1 MTCSETKNHN
11 LNRKII
17 IPFCQDKYEENL
29 NNPKKYRIELDKY
42 IKLFPELFPQE
53 INKGYELKD
62 IYHSKKISI
71 GTRRILVDGISYT
84 IRPSFVMPFNT
95 GFVSDI
101 EHALFLRKFDVPY
114 WALTHVFGKNHMY
127 WYRIEQALGRNSI
140 VGTTIKHAENLP
152 EHLVADEKHTRVL
165 GKKAYIATTAGNG
178 CILGAAIS
186 ESANET
192 GLTKAYGKFKDEI
205 KCVHPEYQPST
216 VNTDGWQA
224 TINTWQVIFPTIV
237 IICCFLH
244 VFIKIRDRGRKKY
257 KEIFN
262 EVASKFW
269 DCYEASTKRSFCQRV
284 RRLYEWGE
292 KTNIP
297 SVMLKPIQKMR
308 ENINRYSIAYD
319 FMGAHRTSN
328 LIDRLM
334 QRMDRHIF
342 NIQYFHGKI
351 DSAELN
357 IRGWALIH
365 NFAPSNP
372 FTVKKYNGM
381 KSPAERINKFSY
393 HENWLQNLL
402 ISTSLGGYRA
412 APQKAL

>member
-1 MTCSETKNHN
+1 M
-11 LNRKII
+11 
-17 IPFCQDKYEENL
+17 
-29 NNPKKYRIELDKY
+29 
-42 IKLFPELFPQE
+42 
-53 INKGYELKD
+53 
-62 IYHSKKISI
+62 
-71 GTRRILVDGISYT
+71 
-84 IRPSFVMPFNT
+84 
-95 GFVSDI
+95 
-101 EHALFLRKFDVPY
+101 
-114 WALTHVFGKNHMY
+114 
-127 WYRIEQALGRNSI
+127 
-140 VGTTIKHAENLP
+140 
-152 EHLVADEKHTRVL
+152 
-165 GKKAYIATTAGNG
+165 
-178 CILGAAIS
+178 
-186 ESANET
+186 
-192 GLTKAYGKFKDEI
+192 
-205 KCVHPEYQPST
+205 
-216 VNTDGWQA
+216 
-224 TINTWQVIFPTIV
+224 
-237 IICCFLH
+237 
-244 VFIKIRDRGRKKY
+244 
-257 KEIFN
+257 
-262 EVASKFW
+262 
-269 DCYEASTKRSFCQRV
+269 
-284 RRLYEWGE
+284 GE

-365 NFAPSNP
+365 NFTPSNP